1 MESLQ
6 FSFIVNVT
14 DLSCNNETATSDD
27 DDDDS
32 DTDGDGIGNGDVDPD
47 DTSICGT
54 DGNSYPSTCHMLQTS
69 NDVQVL
75 HAGRCNASRCK
86 GGQVSNCFIDITPFI
101 DIDIKNNLLF
111 ANTCDMTLLNYVGL
125 WY

>member
-1 MESLQ
+1 MKSLT

-14 DLSCNNETATSDD
+14 DLSCTNETATMTRSDD

-54 DGNSYPSTCHMLQTS
+54 DGNTYTSICHMLQGTV
-69 NDVQVL
+69 NVTIL

-101 DIDIKNNLLF
+101 DIDIQYG
-111 ANTCDMTLLNYVGL
+111 TIYCMQTYVT
-125 WY
+125 

>member
-1 MESLQ
+1 MSNIPQFTFSL
-6 FSFIVNVT
+6 IVNVT
-14 DLSCNNETATSDD
+14 DLDCSNETVSNSTD

-54 DGNSYPSTCHMLQTS
+54 DGNTYSSICHMVQTS

-75 HAGRCNASRCK
+75 HAGHCNASRCK
-86 GGQVSNCFIDITPFI
+86 GGRVSNCS
-101 DIDIKNNLLF
+101 
-111 ANTCDMTLLNYVGL
+111 
-125 WY
+125 